1 MKLGRF
7 ERVELRD
14 IWETEDR
21 DFTPWLA
28 QEQHIEILSDAIGM
42 ELEVEAQ
49 EKEVGP
55 FRADILCRNTAD
67 DTWVLIE
74 NQIEKTDHKHL
85 GQLMTYAAG
94 LQAVTIVWVAA
105 KFTDEHRASLDWLN
119 KITGD
124 GFHFFGLEVELWR
137 IDDSIPAPKF
147 NIVSKPNNW
156 SKSISSA
163 AQRLSEQPMT
173 DTKIMQLQYWRDLS
187 AYLGETSSN
196 LRPQEPR
203 AQHWYNFSIG
213 RSGVKMT
220 ALLNTKENRI
230 GAEICM
236 FAEDSSKAFFHLLQN
251 DKDQIEAEVGEPMIW
266 KELPDKIASRI
277 VLYRQCDPSNEADRA
292 SQHEWLKNKLELL
305 DKTFRTRI
313 KEINLDEWSPDEAVD

>member
-1 MKLGRF
+1 LKLGRF

-173 DTKIMQLQYWRDLS
+173 DTKKMQLQYWKDL
-187 AYLGETSSN
+187 ANYLGESSSN

-203 AQHWYNFSIG
+203 AQHWCNFSIG
-213 RSGVKMT
+213 RSGVKMA

-230 GAEICM
+230 GIEICM
-236 FAEDSSKAFFHLLQN
+236 SAENSSKAFFHLLQN

-277 VLYRQCDPSNEADRA
+277 ILYRQCDPSNETDRA

-313 KEINLDEWSPDEAVD
+313 KEINLDEWSSEEPVD